1 MQLDT
6 GLGGGFALASWPGAQ
21 GTAAGASPQ
30 GPTTAAGAGFGVT
43 AGGGGVEAQSTAV
56 TTGFLSIGTL
66 ALLGLLFVWWSL
78 PA

>member
-30 GPTTAAGAGFGVT
+30 GPATAAGAAFGVK
-43 AGGGGVEAQSTAV
+43 AGGGGVEGQASATA
-56 TTGFLSIGTL
+56 TGFLSIGTF
-66 ALLGLLFVWWSL
+66 ALVALLFVYWSL